1 MRTIRPAAPTDAPA
15 VASLVRELGYP
26 ADPAPIRERIEALQK
41 NGDALLLVAT
51 HEGIVAGCIQAHAY
65 VALEAGLQVEIVGL
79 VVSSQHRRTGT
90 GRALVAEVQRWA
102 AVRAAPAV
110 VVRSNILRE
119 ESHQFY
125 LSAGFIHSKTQAVY
139 QKPGDIPVA

>member
-1 MRTIRPAAPTDAPA
+1 MTTIRPAAPEDAPA

-26 ADPAPIRERIEALQK
+26 ADPAPIREHIESLRK
-41 NGDALLLVAT
+41 NGDALILVAI
-51 HEGIVAGCIQAHAY
+51 HDSIVAGCIQAHAY

-90 GRALVAEVQRWA
+90 GRALVAQVERWA
-102 AVRAAPAV
+102 DDRTARAV

-119 ESHQFY
+119 ESHRFY
-125 LSAGFIHSKTQAVY
+125 LSAGFVRSKTQAVY
-139 QKPGDIPVA
+139 QKPGDVPVA